1 MIGEIKINI
10 KLPMPN
16 YGQRYVLANMKRYN
30 YILAGRRWR
39 KSTLGII
46 KAIEDSAKGKRIIFG
61 SPIYRQARLNF
72 LNTFK
77 CFDNDYKG
85 FNSSNLELSIGK
97 NGIILFRS
105 LENYENL
112 RGDSADLI
120 IIDECSTVNEDA
132 WNSVLRQMLIDT
144 KGQAIFLG
152 TPKGKNWVY
161 NNFQDALV
169 REDSFAIQIPTLG
182 CKIDGSKL
190 IRQPSK
196 LENVDIEFG
205 EIIKEF
211 ESSPI
216 DVFRQEILAEFLDND
231 SLIFRFIDDVSIL
244 QPSNTFDH
252 KDHNIVAGI
261 DLAKE
266 SDFSVISVICADC
279 KKELF
284 VDRFNKIDWN
294 TQAERFKNT
303 LIKYNVRKALIDYTG
318 IGSVFTPQL
327 RELCDK
333 EEQLYDFTLDEFLF
347 TASSKNELIGNMI
360 LVFDKT
366 EYEFIDN
373 PIFKKELY
381 NFGIKN
387 GKYQAIVG
395 NDDTVIGRALALKA
409 AKGQSYI
416 I

>member
-1 MIGEIKINI
+1 MIGEIEINI

-16 YGQRYVLANMKRYN
+16 YGQKYVLANMQRYN

-46 KAIEDSAKGKRIIFG
+46 KSIEDAAKGKRIIFG

-72 LNTFK
+72 QNTLA
-77 CFDNDYKG
+77 CFGSDYKR
-85 FNSSNLELSIGK
+85 FNSSNLEIPITKSGV
-97 NGIILFRS
+97 ILFRS
-105 LENYENL
+105 LENFENL

-169 REDSFAIQIPTLG
+169 KKDSFAIQIPTLG
-182 CKIDGSKL
+182 CRILNNKL
-190 IRQPSK
+190 IRVPSK
-196 LENVDIEFG
+196 LENPDIEFG

-211 ESSPI
+211 DSTPI
-216 DVFRQEILAEFLDND
+216 DTFRQEILAEFLDND
-231 SLIFRFIDDVSIL
+231 SLVFRFIDDLCIL
-244 QPSNTFDH
+244 SESDPMAHDG
-252 KDHNIVAGI
+252 HNIVAGM

-266 SDFSVISVICADC
+266 SDFSTISVICADC
-279 KKELF
+279 KKELY

-303 LIKYNVRKALIDYTG
+303 CVKYKVKRVTVDATG
-318 IGSVFTPQL
+318 IGSVFIPQF
-327 RELCDK
+327 RTLCDTD
-333 EEQLYDFTLDEFLF
+333 ERLFDLTIDEFLF
-347 TASSKNELIGNMI
+347 TASSKNELVGQMI
-360 LVFDKT
+360 LVFDKA
-366 EYEFIDN
+366 EYEFLDN
-373 PIFKKELY
+373 PIWKKELN
-381 NFGIKN
+381 NFGVKN

-395 NDDTVIGRALALKA
+395 NDDCVIARALSLKA
-409 AKGQSYI
+409 AKGLTYI